1 MSIVANLKVN
11 RIGGNYNEWW
21 NMWFNA
27 IIHVE
32 PYQRVI
38 IFSILYVYLV
48 KKNLKSTAWLSS
60 VRALTCVIKFI
71 QRTQSYPDGYNVI
84 IIISKLKS
92 SPHDLSM
99 LGYTRITKIKTKK
112 FNKVIWRNFQKLS

>member
-32 PYQRVI
+32 PYQCLI
-38 IFSILYVYLV
+38 IFFFNNYDKY
-48 KKNLKSTAWLSS
+48 KNLKSTAWLSS
-60 VRALTCVIKFI
+60 VRALMCIIKFI
-71 QRTQSYPDGYNVI
+71 
-84 IIISKLKS
+84 
-92 SPHDLSM
+92 
-99 LGYTRITKIKTKK
+99 
-112 FNKVIWRNFQKLS
+112 

>member
-32 PYQRVI
+32 PYQ
-38 IFSILYVYLV
+38 FA
-48 KKNLKSTAWLSS
+48 KKIN
-60 VRALTCVIKFI
+60 
-71 QRTQSYPDGYNVI
+71 NI
-84 IIISKLKS
+84 IINTNFFFKEYCMAVVNSCF
-92 SPHDLSM
+92 DM
-99 LGYTRITKIKTKK
+99 
-112 FNKVIWRNFQKLS
+112 FN

>member
-32 PYQRVI
+32 PYRYDI
-38 IFSILYVYLV
+38 IFNI
-48 KKNLKSTAWLSS
+48 KFNEKNLKSTAWLSS
-60 VRALTCVIKFI
+60 VRALMCIIKFI
-71 QRTQSYPDGYNVI
+71 
-84 IIISKLKS
+84 
-92 SPHDLSM
+92 
-99 LGYTRITKIKTKK
+99 
-112 FNKVIWRNFQKLS
+112 

>member
-32 PYQRVI
+32 PYQCEI
-38 IFSILYVYLV
+38 IFYYNTIY
-48 KKNLKSTAWLSS
+48 KNLKSTAWLSS
-60 VRALTCVIKFI
+60 VRALMCIIKFI
-71 QRTQSYPDGYNVI
+71 
-84 IIISKLKS
+84 
-92 SPHDLSM
+92 
-99 LGYTRITKIKTKK
+99 
-112 FNKVIWRNFQKLS
+112 

>member
-32 PYQRVI
+32 PYQRVT
-38 IFSILYVYLV
+38 IFNILFFIFNFE
-48 KKNLKSTAWLSS
+48 NLKSTAWLSS

-71 QRTQSYPDGYNVI
+71 
-84 IIISKLKS
+84 
-92 SPHDLSM
+92 
-99 LGYTRITKIKTKK
+99 
-112 FNKVIWRNFQKLS
+112 

>member
-32 PYQRVI
+32 PYQRVT
-38 IFSILYVYLV
+38 IFNILFFIFNFE
-48 KKNLKSTAWLSS
+48 NLKSTAWLSS
-60 VRALTCVIKFI
+60 VRALMCLVNSLNGHNSYILLKLYIFI
-71 QRTQSYPDGYNVI
+71 Y
-84 IIISKLKS
+84 K
-92 SPHDLSM
+92 
-99 LGYTRITKIKTKK
+99 
-112 FNKVIWRNFQKLS
+112 

>member
-32 PYQRVI
+32 PYQ
-38 IFSILYVYLV
+38 LL
-48 KKNLKSTAWLSS
+48 
-60 VRALTCVIKFI
+60 IKL
-71 QRTQSYPDGYNVI
+71 NC
-84 IIISKLKS
+84 
-92 SPHDLSM
+92 
-99 LGYTRITKIKTKK
+99 
-112 FNKVIWRNFQKLS
+112 RN